1 MQFEKKTRIGSPKG
15 IFGVLIK
22 IILSVLVLAVIIILV
37 DRINFP
43 SPVKQIEKVIANENY
58 KIIK

>member
-15 IFGVLIK
+15 IFGILIK
-22 IILSVLVLAVIIILV
+22 IILIFIVLGVAVVLI

-43 SPVKQIEKVIANENY
+43 TPTKKIEKVISNENF
-58 KIIK
+58 KIVK

>member
-1 MQFEKKTRIGSPKG
+1 MQFEKKTRIGSSKG
-15 IFGVLIK
+15 ILGISIK
-22 IILSVLVLAVIIILV
+22 IILIVLVLGVIIILV

-43 SPVKQIEKVIANENY
+43 SPVKQIEKVIPNENY

>member
-15 IFGVLIK
+15 IFGILIK
-22 IILSVLVLAVIIILV
+22 IILIIVILIVAVVLI

-43 SPVKQIEKVIANENY
+43 TPIKKIEKIISNENF
-58 KIIK
+58 KIVK

>member
-1 MQFEKKTRIGSPKG
+1 MQFEKKTRIGSSKG
-15 IFGVLIK
+15 ILGILIK
-22 IILSVLVLAVIIILV
+22 IILIVLVLAVIIILV

-43 SPVKQIEKVIANENY
+43 SPVKQIEKVIPNENY

>member
-1 MQFEKKTRIGSPKG
+1 MQFEKKTRIGSSKG
-15 IFGVLIK
+15 LLGVLIK
-22 IILSVLVLAVIIILV
+22 IILSVVVLGIIIILV

-43 SPVKQIEKVIANENY
+43 SPVKQIEKVIPNENY

>member
-15 IFGVLIK
+15 IFGIIIK

-37 DRINFP
+37 DRINFT
-43 SPVKQIEKVIANENY
+43 SPVKQIEKVIPNENY

>member
-15 IFGVLIK
+15 IFGILIK

>member
-1 MQFEKKTRIGSPKG
+1 MQFEKKTRIGWPKG
-15 IFGVLIK
+15 IFGIIIK

-43 SPVKQIEKVIANENY
+43 SPVKQIEKVIPNENY

>member
-15 IFGVLIK
+15 LFGVLIK
-22 IILSVLVLAVIIILV
+22 IILTVVVLGIIIILV

-43 SPVKQIEKVIANENY
+43 SPVKQIEKVIPNENY

>member
-15 IFGVLIK
+15 VFGIIIK

-43 SPVKQIEKVIANENY
+43 SPVKQIEKVIPNENY

>member
-1 MQFEKKTRIGSPKG
+1 MWSLLNW
-15 IFGVLIK
+15 FGPLPK
-22 IILSVLVLAVIIILV
+22 IILSVLVLGVIIILV

-43 SPVKQIEKVIANENY
+43 SPVKQIEKVISNENY

>member
-1 MQFEKKTRIGSPKG
+1 MQFEKKTRIGNPKG
-15 IFGVLIK
+15 IFGILIK

-43 SPVKQIEKVIANENY
+43 SPVKQIEKVIPNENY